1 MEHLETIL
9 VVDDDPE
16 VCRAMTLVLEGHGW
30 NVCSA
35 PDAAAARQT
44 LRRRSVDLVLL
55 DLSLPDSSGL
65 DLLEELRSAGVQ
77 CPVIVVTGSTGLDPA
92 IRSIALG
99 AVDYIS
105 KPFSPNYLL
114 KSVEHALSPIS
125 H

>member
-1 MEHLETIL
+1 MERHETIL

-16 VCRAMTLVLEGHGW
+16 VRRALTLVLEDHGW
-30 NVCSA
+30 KVA
-35 PDAAAARQT
+35 PVPDATTARET
-44 LRRRSVDLVLL
+44 LRRQAIDLVIL
-55 DLSLPDSSGL
+55 DLTLPDTSGL
-65 DLLEELRSAGVQ
+65 DFLEDVRRSGLQ

-99 AVDYIS
+99 AFDYIS

-114 KSVEHALSPIS
+114 KSVEHALTPIP